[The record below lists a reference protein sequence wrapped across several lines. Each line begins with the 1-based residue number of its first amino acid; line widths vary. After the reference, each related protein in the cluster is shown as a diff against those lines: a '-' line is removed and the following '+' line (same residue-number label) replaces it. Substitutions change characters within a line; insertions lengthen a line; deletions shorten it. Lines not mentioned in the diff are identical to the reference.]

1 MGNETKN
8 YKFPKPGEDDFY
20 DISEYNKAMDIL
32 DETLTGMND
41 RKLDRNGN
49 ASNVVTEFSQEILRD
64 NIVSGEKLS
73 VSHGKIQKW
82 FSEMKNIAFS
92 GLASDATQDAAHRF
106 VTDTERSNWN
116 AKVSASGGDITGTKI
131 SSLETITSE
140 FPVPFEGETSKMFL
154 GKVKKFIQ
162 DFNNFKTGVITV
174 GKLVNNGQT
183 TAAGYALDARYGK
196 ALLDM
201 YTQLNADL
209 SYKVISSG
217 DVLAL
222 DRGYYYAYP
231 GCINLP
237 PDMDQAFWLSVN
249 GVDNNNKII
258 EAIPAGA
265 GYKYFYKAKKING
278 TWQGWNK
285 YLENSDLGYYRRIR
299 YGVKFIVD
307 SGGRD
312 WIRIPL
318 ADLGFPNDTLTDYPC
333 VIALPQININDTV
346 NTNRDVQILCSKPN
360 TDRRS
365 IELLLNRAFSGGV
378 LFSVWYII

>member
-209 SYKVISSG
+209 NNTGIVRENLFSGTAQYNRTYETTKSFYGYHLFQVLIDWNPTICLKNWFSETQNALIGSAVNVQPNYTDLYRFEIVFSNAVVATTFYTNVISKT
-217 DVLAL
+217 
-222 DRGYYYAYP
+222 R
-231 GCINLP
+231 IH
-237 PDMDQAFWLSVN
+237 Q
-249 GVDNNNKII
+249 
-258 EAIPAGA
+258 
-265 GYKYFYKAKKING
+265 NG
-278 TWQGWNK
+278 THEYCYNTATIQN
-285 YLENSDLGYYRRIR
+285 
-299 YGVKFIVD
+299 IV
-307 SGGRD
+307 G
-312 WIRIPL
+312 IRI
-318 ADLGFPNDTLTDYPC
+318 G
-333 VIALPQININDTV
+333 
-346 NTNRDVQILCSKPN
+346 R
-360 TDRRS
+360 
-365 IELLLNRAFSGGV
+365 
-378 LFSVWYII
+378 